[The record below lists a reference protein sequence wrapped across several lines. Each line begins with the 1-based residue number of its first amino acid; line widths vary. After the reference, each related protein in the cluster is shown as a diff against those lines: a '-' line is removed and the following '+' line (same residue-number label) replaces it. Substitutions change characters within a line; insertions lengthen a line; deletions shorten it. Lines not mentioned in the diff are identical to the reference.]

1 MMKRYFILF
10 CLCLLTATIDIKAQ
24 TDYNDYFT
32 VVIVSDPHVAQ
43 SSGTSVANMQ
53 GFVQNII
60 NMGKNGGLKFQ
71 FATLPG
77 YTPTADLVL
86 CLGDMDK
93 DSEKKGDNFKSAF
106 DALNTAQIPFVTMVG
121 NHDIVPDYWDGDN
134 PDKGLTY
141 GFNDGGSYCNDVALG
156 IVTDQLNTAKNYGI
170 ENVERFTDGT
180 SHTQMQPFTFKFKG
194 VRFYVGQT
202 YWFQKPYSKPSFISS
217 ATYYAPDGVI
227 NALEN
232 FVNNH
237 RYEPSVWMQH
247 YPLIA
252 GSDNDRWWLDQ
263 NNTGMSINPSNTTNY
278 ATAKEKRD
286 KLTEIIKKT
295 TNPVHFSGHTHWYAE
310 NTYNGVKDYTV
321 TSTFNNNCGAYIVLL
336 NKNNGVVEVKSVNL
350 WIHNTLSHCDNG
362 GVVSAS
368 LSNIDDAI
376 GHSVEEGEDVSSLLG
391 ENLDFETVQG
401 SGDATFPNIHT
412 QPGWVNIFSADAN
425 DDNKGYIFNTQLTN
439 QSSGA
444 STATSLRLRA
454 KWQENTIRQQVCKE
468 VPLPPGSYTLSYY
481 IKCPN
486 QNWAEDL
493 NYYEINGLRN
503 LLDKTTTWS
512 KQEVNIDASA
522 PSVLKLSFGFI
533 GGNGDKDCEVFVDD
547 IKLTYNGVSGV
558 IADETDYL
566 TFLTSENGFVEVTS
580 TNDLVSNPNY
590 YYLLAPEEDHSLVV
604 GIGRYQ
610 EKPSWANEETKAM
623 RYIRANEQQMTL
635 PGNFFTIEKAGT
647 YIGFRNLVYCAD
659 LMQTHNN
666 AGFMY
671 VNTYTDR
678 NLDEWSYLTPTYQDG
693 YWLFESGKYPLS
705 SGDNYSGYLGPWNN
719 LVKAGE
725 AMALNRKNTGG
736 DEAGH
741 YRIFRITKT
750 NFKTLKRQQLQK
762 ASSTNPVDATWLIT
776 NPNFETSD
784 ETGWTP
790 VGKEDGNNEF
800 KVRDYGMSEKD
811 GYYLFNAYQ
820 WWGASLGVTQTVEN
834 VPSGVYELSAV
845 VATWEGREVSTT
857 VNGNTVTKTGKGDGT
872 GINVTI
878 PVVVGSDGLLGITV
892 GSTGQWWV
900 AGHEG
905 ETQTFFKVDNV
916 HLVCK
921 GLYLNGVAEPL
932 PNDNTTLLTPGQWY
946 YYDASYATEYLL
958 RGNITD
964 MVFTTDGLDML
975 ADVTTQ
981 QVNHRMTLGSGR
993 VYFKTTQN
1001 NATLSIEME
1010 KELESASFTAVALN
1024 VDGLPQKVGLITL
1037 NEDGPGSDGTKLI
1050 SQYLKS
1056 KGYDFIGVSEDFN
1069 YHGSLMSAIDNEYSS
1084 DSVRAT
1090 ISIYDLSFPFD
1101 TDGLNLIWKDNTVTA
1116 SNASWTRWNTTT
1128 STDGNQYVKKG
1139 FRHYDMTLN
1148 NGLVFDVYVMHMD
1161 AGDATNSREAQ
1172 WRQLADSINVTDLD
1186 RPKIVIGDT
1195 NSRWTREDINTN
1207 FFTRLANFDVS
1218 DVWVELCRGNQ
1229 YPTIAMGDITDQSDP
1244 NNFSN
1249 YEVVD
1254 KIIYLNPK
1262 GANTLILKP
1271 KSFRIEQD
1279 YTYGNVQ
1286 GTNDTTPLGDHRP
1299 VVVEFDCF
1307 KPGNAKRLIPDV
1319 NRDGVITITDITATV
1334 DILLNMDNIQPYYYD
1349 HVAADANMDG
1359 AITITDVTNIVNIVL
1374 SKQNDE
1380 TAP

>member
-1 MMKRYFILF
+1 MMKKHLLLI
-10 CLCLLTATIDIKAQ
+10 CLTLLTTTMGIKAQ
-24 TDYNDYFT
+24 TDYSDYFT

-43 SSGTSVANMQ
+43 DYGTSVTNMQ

-60 NMGKNGGLKFQ
+60 GMGKSNGLQFQ

-93 DSEKKGDNFKSAF
+93 DSEKKGDDFKSAF
-106 DALNTAQIPFVTMVG
+106 AALNTAQIPFVTMVG

-134 PDKGLTY
+134 PDKGLTW
-141 GFNDGGSYCNDVALG
+141 GINDGGSYCNDVALS
-156 IVTDQLNTAKNYGI
+156 IVTNQLNTAKSYGV

-180 SHTQMQPFTFKFKG
+180 SYTQMQPFTFTFKG

-202 YWFQKPYSKPSFISS
+202 YWFQKPYSKPSMFSS

-227 NALEN
+227 TSLEN

-237 RYEPSVWMQH
+237 RDEPSVWMQH
-247 YPLIA
+247 YPLVA

-263 NNTGMSINPSNTTNY
+263 NNTGMSIAPYNTTNY
-278 ATAKEKRD
+278 ATAKAKRD
-286 KLTEIIKKT
+286 KLTEIIKMT

-321 TSTFNNNCGAYIVLL
+321 TSTFNDNCGAYIVLL
-336 NKNNGVVEVKSVNL
+336 NKNTGVVEVKNVNL
-350 WIHNTLSHCDNG
+350 WTHNTLSHCDDG
-362 GVVSAS
+362 GVVTAS

-376 GHSVEEGEDVSSLLG
+376 GHTVEEGEDVSSLLG

-401 SGDATFPNIHT
+401 SGDATFINIHT
-412 QPGWVNIFSADAN
+412 QPGWRNVFSADAN
-425 DDNKGYIFNTQLTN
+425 DNNKGYIFNTQLSG
-439 QSSGA
+439 QGSGA
-444 STATSLRLRA
+444 PTATSLRLRA

-486 QNWAEDL
+486 QNWTEDL
-493 NYYEINGLRN
+493 NYYEINGQRQ
-503 LLDKTTTWS
+503 LLGKTTNWS
-512 KQEVNIDASA
+512 KQEVTIDAGD

-533 GGNGDKDCEVFVDD
+533 GGNGGNDCEVFVDD
-547 IKLTYNGVSGV
+547 IQLTYNSASGTM
-558 IADETDYL
+558 ADETDYL
-566 TFLTSENGFVEVTS
+566 TFLTEENGFVEVTS
-580 TNDLVSNPNY
+580 TNGLVNNPGY

-610 EKPSWANEETKAM
+610 AKPSWANEETKAM
-623 RYIRANEQQMTL
+623 RYVTATEQQMTL
-635 PGNFFTIEKAGT
+635 PANFFTVEKAGN

-659 LMQTHNN
+659 LMQTHDN

-705 SGDNYSGYLGPWNN
+705 GGNNYSGYLGPWNN
-719 LVKAGE
+719 RVEAGE
-725 AMALNRKNTGG
+725 ALALNRKNTAG

-741 YRIFRITKT
+741 YRIFRITKAD
-750 NFKTLKRQQLQK
+750 FEALKRRQLLK
-762 ASSTNPVDATWLIT
+762 ASSTNPVDATWLVT

-784 ETGWTP
+784 ETGWTL

-800 KVRDYGMSEKD
+800 KVRDYGMSGKD

-820 WWGASLGVTQTVEN
+820 WWGKSLGVTQTVEN

-845 VATWEGREVSTT
+845 VATWEGREVITT
-857 VNGNTVTKTGKGDGT
+857 VNGTTVTKTGLGDGT

-878 PVVVGSDGLLGITV
+878 PVVVGSEGRLAITV
-892 GSTGQWWV
+892 GSIGQWWV
-900 AGHEG
+900 AGHE
-905 ETQTFFKVDNV
+905 EEKQTFFKVDNV
-916 HLVCK
+916 RLVCK
-921 GLYLNGVAEPL
+921 GLYLDGMAEPL

-964 MVFTTDGLDML
+964 MVCTTDGTDML
-975 ADVTTQ
+975 ANATTQ
-981 QVNHRMTLGSGR
+981 QVEHRMTLGSGR
-993 VYFKTTQN
+993 VYFKTTQS
-1001 NATLSIEME
+1001 NATLSIETE

-1024 VDGLPQKVGLITL
+1024 VDGLPQKVAFVTL
-1037 NEDGPGSDGTKLI
+1037 NEDGPGTDGTRLI
-1050 SQYLKS
+1050 SQYLKG

-1069 YHGSLMSAIDNEYSS
+1069 YHGSLMSAIDEDYNSGT
-1084 DSVRAT
+1084 VRAT
-1090 ISIYDLSFPFD
+1090 LSLTELSIPFD
-1101 TDGLNLIWKDNTVTA
+1101 TDGLNLIWKESTVTA
-1116 SNASWTRWNTTT
+1116 SNESWTRW
-1128 STDGNQYVKKG
+1128 TDRTDTEGNQYVKKG
-1139 FRHYDMTLN
+1139 FRHYDMQLD
-1148 NGLVFDVYVMHMD
+1148 NGMEFDVYVLHMD
-1161 AGDATNSREAQ
+1161 AGDAITSRESQ
-1172 WRQLADSINVTDLD
+1172 WRQLADAINASDAS
-1186 RPKIVIGDT
+1186 RPKIVLGDT

-1207 FFTRLANFDVS
+1207 FFTRLADFDVS
-1218 DVWVELCRGNQ
+1218 DAWVELCRGNL
-1229 YPTIAMGDITDQSDP
+1229 YPTTALGDITDQSDP

-1262 GANTLILKP
+1262 TENTLILKP
-1271 KSFRIEQD
+1271 RSFRIEQD
-1279 YTYGNVQ
+1279 YTYGYVQ
-1286 GTNDTTPLGDHRP
+1286 GTSDTKPLGDHRP

-1307 KPGNAKRLIPDV
+1307 KSGNAKRLIPDV
-1319 NRDGVITITDITATV
+1319 NRDGFITVTDVTAAV
-1334 DILLNMDNIQPYYYD
+1334 DILLNRDDTQQNIYD
-1349 HVAADANMDG
+1349 HVAADVNMDG
-1359 AITITDVTNIVNIVL
+1359 TVNITDITNIVNIVL
-1374 SKQNDE
+1374 SGQGH
-1380 TAP
+1380 